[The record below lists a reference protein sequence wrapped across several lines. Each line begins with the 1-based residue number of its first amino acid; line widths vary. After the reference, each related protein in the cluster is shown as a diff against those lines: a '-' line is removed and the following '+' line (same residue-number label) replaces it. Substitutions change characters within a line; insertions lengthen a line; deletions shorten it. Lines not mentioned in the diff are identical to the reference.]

1 MVEHVFFGG
10 KGGVGKTTIASA
22 YALKCA
28 RAGLDTLIVSTD
40 PAHSTSDVFDQTFG
54 DDPRPVEGVGNLRAM
69 EIDPESEVQE
79 HLQETK
85 RALGD
90 QLSAAMVSEIDLQI
104 EMAHQTPGAYE
115 AALLDRFI
123 DVMREAD
130 CDRVVF
136 DTSPTGS
143 TLRLLSLPD
152 LLEQWV
158 DRLSYKREKSIDYFE
173 MAAVGKQEPRRV
185 REGDPILAR
194 LAKRKERFSFVSEAL
209 RGASFYL
216 VCTPDELSVRET
228 ERSIETHR
236 EYGLSVEGVVINKR
250 TPEPEAHENGR
261 GARFLREK
269 VETEDE
275 HIAFIH
281 ESFDPP
287 VAGEIETR
295 TREIKGDLLEE
306 VATELAVDISGVERS
321 SARNQS

>member
-1 MVEHVFFGG
+1 MAEYVFFGG
-10 KGGVGKTTIASA
+10 KGGVGKTTVASA

-28 RAGLDTLIVSTD
+28 RAGLETLVVSTD
-40 PAHSTSDVFDQTFG
+40 PAHSTGDVFDQEFG
-54 DDPRPVEGVGNLRAM
+54 DDPRPVEGIENLQAL

-85 RALGD
+85 RALGE
-90 QLSAAMVSEIDLQI
+90 QLSPSMAGEIDLQI
-104 EMAHQTPGAYE
+104 EMAHRTPGAYE

-152 LLEQWV
+152 LLEKWI
-158 DRLSYKREKSIDYFE
+158 DRLAHKREKSIDYFE
-173 MAAVGKQEPRRV
+173 MAAIGEQEPRRV

-194 LAKRKERFSFVSEAL
+194 LQGRKERFAFAGEAL
-209 RGASFYL
+209 RESAFYL

-228 ERSIETHR
+228 ERSLSTHR
-236 EYGLSVEGVVINKR
+236 EYGLSVAGVVINKR
-250 TPEPEAHENGR
+250 TPEPEAHEEGR

-269 VETEDE
+269 VATERERVDE
-275 HIAFIH
+275 MHD
-281 ESFDPP
+281 SFDAPI
-287 VAGEIETR
+287 VGEIETR
-295 TREIKGDLLEE
+295 VREVKGDLLEE
-306 VATELAVDISGVERS
+306 VAAELAVEI
-321 SARNQS
+321 